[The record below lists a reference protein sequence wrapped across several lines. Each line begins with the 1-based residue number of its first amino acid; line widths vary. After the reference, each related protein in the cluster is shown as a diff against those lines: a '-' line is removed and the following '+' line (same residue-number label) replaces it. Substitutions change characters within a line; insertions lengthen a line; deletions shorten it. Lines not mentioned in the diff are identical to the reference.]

1 MRICNENKIYMKYS
15 LFWWLNFGTLKQ
27 FMMTMPFLTSIQLC
41 LNSLYSD
48 LHLKILLLF
57 VGNQLKAEKVRLA
70 ISPLPLQQS
79 KIWLNCAAAGRRP
92 ANLRKRNFLVSDNTT
107 DFEKTTIQAH
117 SALPPWHTHRAVLF
131 TFVSIHRICSFIW
144 SRYLVFSAQ
153 HVGCGPIGGSDSP
166 TDNPLCFM
174 FPSSQKPRCGGRKLL
189 LLPGH
194 RLPLGRAAARVTSG
208 HQWGR
213 HGTSPRSAFSF

>member
-79 KIWLNCAAAGRRP
+79 KIWLKWSAAGRRP
-92 ANLRKRNFLVSDNTT
+92 ANLRKRNFLVSVNTT
-107 DFEKTTIQAH
+107 DFEKHTIQAH
-117 SALPPWHTHRAVLF
+117 SALVEAGGRRSPGRGRGGP
-131 TFVSIHRICSFIW
+131 
-144 SRYLVFSAQ
+144 SAW
-153 HVGCGPIGGSDSP
+153 GPAPSPSSPRWPRSP
-166 TDNPLCFM
+166 TAA
-174 FPSSQKPRCGGRKLL
+174 PSSAGSATGTGPSG
-189 LLPGH
+189 LLPWCGF
-194 RLPLGRAAARVTSG
+194 A
-208 HQWGR
+208 
-213 HGTSPRSAFSF
+213 

>member
-79 KIWLNCAAAGRRP
+79 KIWLKWSAAGRRP
-92 ANLRKRNFLVSDNTT
+92 ANLRKRNFLVSVNTT

-117 SALPPWHTHRAVLF
+117 SAMGGFNHYSDF
-131 TFVSIHRICSFIW
+131 KQ
-144 SRYLVFSAQ
+144 SR
-153 HVGCGPIGGSDSP
+153 PIYCKITCNSP
-166 TDNPLCFM
+166 
-174 FPSSQKPRCGGRKLL
+174 CGGTHCTMGLD
-189 LLPGH
+189 
-194 RLPLGRAAARVTSG
+194 SG
-208 HQWGR
+208 FFEVR
-213 HGTSPRSAFSF
+213 CVNTYKKVSFT

>member
-117 SALPPWHTHRAVLF
+117 SAV
-131 TFVSIHRICSFIW
+131 
-144 SRYLVFSAQ
+144 Q
-153 HVGCGPIGGSDSP
+153 
-166 TDNPLCFM
+166 
-174 FPSSQKPRCGGRKLL
+174 GR
-189 LLPGH
+189 
-194 RLPLGRAAARVTSG
+194 ARVTVTLCWMAFLSRSG
-208 HQWGR
+208 QHAVTTTRQWTVRGR
-213 HGTSPRSAFSF
+213 AVIMSYYNSLLPLQSNVLTLLQYYL